1 MSITHTKRLGAGT
14 AVQWTTNT
22 ASFLNVTWVT
32 IPGMT
37 GTITLP
43 GGTPSTIDVTTHD
56 DVISGGRFQQNAAG
70 LAQVPDLGGTF
81 ILDTEND
88 VHRQIM
94 ADVISGTVRY
104 FRFIPPGSTS
114 GRYLGAYGQIG
125 FSAQADMN
133 GVVGGTLTIKAQG
146 VRFDIT

>member
-1 MSITHTKRLGAGT
+1 MAQLFTKRLGGGT
-14 AVQWTTNT
+14 LVQWTTNT
-22 ASFLNVTWVT
+22 AAWTGVTWVT

-56 DVISGGRFQQNAAG
+56 DIVAGGRFQQNAAG

-88 VHRQIM
+88 IHQSIM
-94 ADVISGTVRY
+94 AHVISGTVRY
-104 FRFIPPGSTS
+104 FRFCPPGSVS
-114 GRYLGAYGQIG
+114 GHFLGATGQLG

-133 GVVGGTLTIKAQG
+133 GVVGGQLVIKAQT
-146 VRFDIT
+146 VKFDVT

>member
-1 MSITHTKRLGAGT
+1 MALLFTKRLGGGT
-14 AVQWTTNT
+14 LVQWNT
-22 ASFLNVTWVT
+22 GTLGYAGPWVT

-56 DVISGGRFQQNAAG
+56 DVAAGGRFQQNAAG

-88 VHRQIM
+88 IHQSIM
-94 ADVISGTVRY
+94 AHVISGTVRY
-104 FRFIPPGSTS
+104 FRFCPPGTTT
-114 GRYLGAYGQIG
+114 GHFLGCVGQLG
-125 FSAQADMN
+125 FTAQADLN
-133 GVVGGTLTIKAQG
+133 GTVGGTLSIKAQS
-146 VRFDIT
+146 VSFSVT

>member
-1 MSITHTKRLGAGT
+1 MALAFVKRLGAGT
-14 AVQWTTNT
+14 LVQWNTTS
-22 ASFLNVTWVT
+22 ASFAGPWTT

-56 DVISGGRFQQNAAG
+56 DVAAGGRFQQNAAG

-88 VHRQIM
+88 IHRSLM
-94 ADVISGTVRY
+94 AHVISGTVRY
-104 FRFIPPGSTS
+104 FRFCPPGSTTGS
-114 GRYLGAYGQIG
+114 FLGAVGQIG
-125 FSAQADMN
+125 FSAQADIN
-133 GVVGGTLTIKAQG
+133 GTVGGTLTIKAQE
-146 VRFDIT
+146 VSFSVT